1 MTRNSGSTDMGNQAK
16 QKRSVSSTLRYLNS
30 SAHGMVPVLRTGR
43 ETYLW
48 MPATSGGENVWR
60 RVSTTGTSPG
70 GARKRIALKAGS
82 GMNSD
87 LRLTR
92 NSAQEPF
99 KNSSSF
105 RKLPSNGTSV
115 NIGLA
120 RPELRSHLHLFSVS
134 YPKRSFNIEL
144 KQPSRIE
151 YPPDLAKPSFRQA
164 WVFQIVRGR

>member
-30 SAHGMVPVLRTGR
+30 SAHGMVPVLRAGR

-105 RKLPSNGTSV
+105 RKLPSSGTSV
-115 NIGLA
+115 N
-120 RPELRSHLHLFSVS
+120 
-134 YPKRSFNIEL
+134 
-144 KQPSRIE
+144 
-151 YPPDLAKPSFRQA
+151 
-164 WVFQIVRGR
+164 